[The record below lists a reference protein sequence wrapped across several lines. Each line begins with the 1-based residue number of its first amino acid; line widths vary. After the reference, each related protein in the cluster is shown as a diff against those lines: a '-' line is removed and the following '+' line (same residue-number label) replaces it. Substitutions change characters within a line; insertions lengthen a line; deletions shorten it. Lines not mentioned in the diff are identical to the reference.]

1 MARYRIL
8 SWRGI
13 PAQLKVFRE
22 DGRPLSRALPDWFIE
37 EIDRVAMREGLAGTD
52 DYLSQWQWSDEH
64 EQPGSAEEVAAAVT
78 AELETEW
85 LPPGRKPT

>member
-22 DGRPLSRALPDWFIE
+22 NGRPMSVALDGWFVT
-37 EIDRVAMREGLAGTD
+37 EIDRVAMREGLTGTD
-52 DYLSQWQWSDEH
+52 EYLEHFEWSADFER
-64 EQPGSAEEVAAAVT
+64 PGSPDEVAHEVV
-78 AELETEW
+78 AELEEEW
-85 LPPGRKPT
+85 LPGGSRT